1 MAHLLERHHNDRF
14 RLEHWDLLTLGLNGS
29 RHLPLAVALSPVR
42 NITIAS
48 RVVSRSP
55 HHMAPDFATPT
66 ETTVHVQTSASEN
79 ATDSVLTQVLAP
91 TNWMDC
97 YQCGKCTAGCPVA
110 AAVDMVPNQIVRA
123 LQLGNFEKAMASGA
137 IWACVSCQTCSTRC
151 PQSVD
156 CAGIMD
162 VLREVSLRSGLASPA
177 QKTVVAFQQAFLN
190 NLRRNGRLDEI
201 ELIAEF
207 KLRALPSE
215 RSLRFLFKD
224 AGLAPQ
230 LQRRGKLHLR
240 GEKVK
245 DRALV
250 RRIFER
256 CADGKHA

>member
-1 MAHLLERHHNDRF
+1 MARHF
-14 RLEHWDLLTLGLNGS
+14 
-29 RHLPLAVALSPVR
+29 PPAFV
-42 NITIAS
+42 
-48 RVVSRSP
+48 
-55 HHMAPDFATPT
+55 TPT
-66 ETTVHVQTSASEN
+66 ETTEPVETTVPEKSTRG
-79 ATDSVLTQVLAP
+79 VLTEILAL
-91 TNWMDC
+91 THWTDC

-110 AAVDMVPNQIVRA
+110 ASVDMAPNQVVRA
-123 LQLGNFEKAMASGA
+123 LQLGKFEKAIASDA

-162 VLREVSLRSGLASPA
+162 ALREVSLRSGLASPA

-224 AGLAPQ
+224 AGLAPE
-230 LQRRGKLHLR
+230 LQKRRKLHLR

-250 RRIFER
+250 RRIFAR
-256 CADGKHA
+256 CAEGE

>member
-1 MAHLLERHHNDRF
+1 M
-14 RLEHWDLLTLGLNGS
+14 
-29 RHLPLAVALSPVR
+29 VR
-42 NITIAS
+42 A
-48 RVVSRSP
+48 
-55 HHMAPDFATPT
+55 FATPT
-66 ETTVHVQTSASEN
+66 ETTVHVQPSAPEN
-79 ATDSVLTQVLAP
+79 ASGSVLIKILAS
-91 TNWMDC
+91 THWADC

-110 AAVDMVPNQIVRA
+110 AAVDMAPNQIVRA
-123 LQLGNFEKAMASGA
+123 LQLGNFEKAMTSDA

-162 VLREVSLRSGLASPA
+162 ALREVSLWSGLASPT
-177 QKTVVAFQQAFLN
+177 QKTVAAFQQAFLN

-207 KLRALPSE
+207 KLRALPFE
-215 RSLRFLFKD
+215 RSVRFLFKD

-230 LQRRGKLHLR
+230 LQMRRKLHLR

-256 CADGKHA
+256 CADGKYGCSAALEGGTCRAQARRYSGREIHEAGLLSRMCAARLIE

>member
-1 MAHLLERHHNDRF
+1 MA
-14 RLEHWDLLTLGLNGS
+14 LGPYGS
-29 RHLPLAVALSPVR
+29 RHLCLQVSLSPVR
-42 NITIAS
+42 TITIGLSLVRCMA
-48 RVVSRSP
+48 RQMVS
-55 HHMAPDFATPT
+55 AFATPT
-66 ETTVHVQTSASEN
+66 ETTEPVKSPAPANSPRT
-79 ATDSVLTQVLAP
+79 VLTEILAS
-91 TNWMDC
+91 THWTDC

-110 AAVDMVPNQIVRA
+110 ASMDLAPNQVVRA
-123 LQLGNFEKAMASGA
+123 LQLGNFEKAMASDA

-162 VLREVSLRSGLASPA
+162 ALREVSLQRGLASPT
-177 QKTVVAFQQAFLN
+177 QKTVVAFQRAFLN

-230 LQRRGKLHLR
+230 LQMRKKLHLR

-256 CADGKHA
+256 CGDGK

>member
-1 MAHLLERHHNDRF
+1 VEASAPEN
-14 RLEHWDLLTLGLNGS
+14 S
-29 RHLPLAVALSPVR
+29 SP
-42 NITIAS
+42 
-48 RVVSRSP
+48 
-55 HHMAPDFATPT
+55 
-66 ETTVHVQTSASEN
+66 
-79 ATDSVLTQVLAP
+79 SVLTEILAP
-91 TNWMDC
+91 TRWTDC

-110 AAVDMVPNQIVRA
+110 ATVDLAPNQVVRA
-123 LQLGNFEKAMASGA
+123 LQLGNFEKAMTSDA

-162 VLREVSLRSGLASPA
+162 ALREVSLQRGLASPQ
-177 QKTVVAFQQAFLN
+177 QKTVVAFQQAFLDN
-190 NLRRNGRLDEI
+190 IRRNGRLDEI

-207 KLRALPSE
+207 KFRALPSE
-215 RSLRFLFKD
+215 RSLGFLLKD

-245 DRALV
+245 DRAIV

-256 CADGKHA
+256 CRDGKHA

>member
-1 MAHLLERHHNDRF
+1 MA
-14 RLEHWDLLTLGLNGS
+14 LGPYGS
-29 RHLPLAVALSPVR
+29 RHLPLLVSLYLVR
-42 NITIAS
+42 KITIGS
-48 RVVSRSP
+48 RVVSCTAR
-55 HHMAPDFATPT
+55 HMAPAFVTPT
-66 ETTVHVQTSASEN
+66 ETTVPVESLASEN
-79 ATDSVLTQVLAP
+79 ASCSVLTEILAP
-91 TNWMDC
+91 THWTDC

-110 AAVDMVPNQIVRA
+110 AGVDMAPNQIVRA
-123 LQLGNFEKAMASGA
+123 LQLGNFEKAMTSDV
-137 IWACVSCQTCSTRC
+137 IWTCVSCQTCSTRC

-162 VLREVSLRSGLASPA
+162 ALREVSLRSGLASPE

-190 NLRRNGRLDEI
+190 NIRRNGRLDEI

-230 LQRRGKLHLR
+230 LQKRHKLHLR

-245 DRALV
+245 DRAVV

-256 CADGKHA
+256 CGDGKHA

>member
-1 MAHLLERHHNDRF
+1 MIMI
-14 RLEHWDLLTLGLNGS
+14 G
-29 RHLPLAVALSPVR
+29 
-42 NITIAS
+42 S
-48 RVVSRSP
+48 RVVSSATR
-55 HHMAPDFATPT
+55 HMAPAFATPT
-66 ETTVHVQTSASEN
+66 ETTVHVEPSAAESLS
-79 ATDSVLTQVLAP
+79 DQVLIESLAS
-91 TNWMDC
+91 TQWTDC

-110 AAVDMVPNQIVRA
+110 AAVDLVPNQIVRA
-123 LQLGNFEKAMASGA
+123 LQLGNFEKVMTSDA

-162 VLREVSLRSGLASPA
+162 ALREGSLRRGLASPA
-177 QKTVVAFQQAFLN
+177 QKSVVAFQQAFLN
-190 NLRRNGRLDEI
+190 NIRRNGRLDEI

-230 LQRRGKLHLR
+230 LHKRRKLHLR
-240 GEKVK
+240 GEKVE

-250 RRIFER
+250 RRIFKR
-256 CADGKHA
+256 CENGK

>member
-1 MAHLLERHHNDRF
+1 MA
-14 RLEHWDLLTLGLNGS
+14 LGPYGS
-29 RHLPLAVALSPVR
+29 RHLRWLVSLSPVR
-42 NITIAS
+42 TITIGLSAVRCMARQIAS
-48 RVVSRSP
+48 
-55 HHMAPDFATPT
+55 AFATPT
-66 ETTVHVQTSASEN
+66 ETTEPVKSPVPEN
-79 ATDSVLTQVLAP
+79 SSRRDLTEILAP
-91 TNWMDC
+91 TRWTDC

-110 AAVDMVPNQIVRA
+110 GAVDMSPNQVVRA
-123 LQLGNFEKAMASGA
+123 LQLGNFDKAMASDA

-162 VLREVSLRSGLASPA
+162 ALREVSLQRGLASPA

-230 LQRRGKLHLR
+230 LQIRRKLHLR

-256 CADGKHA
+256 CGDGKHA

>member
-1 MAHLLERHHNDRF
+1 MSLF
-14 RLEHWDLLTLGLNGS
+14 S
-29 RHLPLAVALSPVR
+29 VR
-42 NITIAS
+42 KITIGLG
-48 RVVSRSP
+48 VVP
-55 HHMAPDFATPT
+55 GTAGHMALALATRT
-66 ETTVHVQTSASEN
+66 ETTVPVESSAPPNSSR
-79 ATDSVLTQVLAP
+79 DLLTEILAP
-91 TNWMDC
+91 THWTDC

-110 AAVDMVPNQIVRA
+110 AGVDMAPNQVVRA
-123 LQLGNFEKAMASGA
+123 LQLGNFEKAMTSDA

-162 VLREVSLRSGLASPA
+162 ALREVSLQRGLASPE

-190 NLRRNGRLDEI
+190 NIRRNGRLDEI

-230 LQRRGKLHLR
+230 LQKRQKLHLR

-256 CADGKHA
+256 CGDGKHA

>member
-1 MAHLLERHHNDRF
+1 MTIWRR
-14 RLEHWDLLTLGLNGS
+14 DLLALGPYSS
-29 RHLPLAVALSPVR
+29 RLLLWPVSQSR
-42 NITIAS
+42 VRTIAIGP
-48 RVVSRSP
+48 RVVSGTVR
-55 HHMAPDFATPT
+55 HNAPAFATPT
-66 ETTVHVQTSASEN
+66 ETTVPVETSTCEKPSRN
-79 ATDSVLTQVLAP
+79 VLTEILAP
-91 TNWMDC
+91 THWTDC

-110 AAVDMVPNQIVRA
+110 AAVDLAPNQIVRA
-123 LQLGNFEKAMASGA
+123 LQLGNFEKAMTSDA
-137 IWACVSCQTCSTRC
+137 IWTCVSCQTCSTRC

-162 VLREVSLRSGLASPA
+162 ALREVSLQRGLASPA
-177 QKTVVAFQQAFLN
+177 QKTVVAFQQAFLKN
-190 NLRRNGRLDEI
+190 IQRNGRLDEI

-207 KLRALPSE
+207 KLRALPSQ

-230 LQRRGKLHLR
+230 LQIRRKLHLR

-256 CADGKHA
+256 CADGR

>member
-1 MAHLLERHHNDRF
+1 M
-14 RLEHWDLLTLGLNGS
+14 
-29 RHLPLAVALSPVR
+29 
-42 NITIAS
+42 
-48 RVVSRSP
+48 
-55 HHMAPDFATPT
+55 
-66 ETTVHVQTSASEN
+66 
-79 ATDSVLTQVLAP
+79 
-91 TNWMDC
+91 
-97 YQCGKCTAGCPVA
+97 A
-110 AAVDMVPNQIVRA
+110 AAVDLAPNQVVRA
-123 LQLGNFEKAMASGA
+123 LQLGNFEKAMTSDA

-162 VLREVSLRSGLASPA
+162 ALREVSLQLGLASPA

-190 NLRRNGRLDEI
+190 NIRRNGRLDEI

-230 LQRRGKLHLR
+230 LQKRHKLHLR

-256 CADGKHA
+256 CRDGKHA